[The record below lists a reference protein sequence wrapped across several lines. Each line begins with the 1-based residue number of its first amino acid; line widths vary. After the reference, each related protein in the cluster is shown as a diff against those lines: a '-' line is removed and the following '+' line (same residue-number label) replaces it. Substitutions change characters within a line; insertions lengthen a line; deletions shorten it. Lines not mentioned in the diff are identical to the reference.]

1 MKSRIIKLMSQPES
15 WIPLTN
21 KEQYEFVGYYH
32 DTDRLLFIQ
41 DQTKLKSCPSKPSS
55 DFIYQDVNLSK
66 GQAFLPFTFEV
77 GGVKFVCRRAPCAG
91 VMVKPIAYIFLHH

>member
-32 DTDRLLFIQ
+32 DT
-41 DQTKLKSCPSKPSS
+41 
-55 DFIYQDVNLSK
+55 K
-66 GQAFLPFTFEV
+66 GQAFLPFTFEI
-77 GGVKFVCRRAPCAG
+77 GGVKFACRRAPCAG
-91 VMVKPIAYIFLHH
+91 VMVTHITYIHLSSLRNYLFIFF